1 MISSNI
7 PVKHTDL
14 ERYRAGQLQAER
26 MLEAR
31 EQSHR
36 QQIHRLENQ
45 VILLLV
51 NCKIENRNT
60 LVYFS
65 FDLGCDIK
73 GPIDRRI

>member
-1 MISSNI
+1 MVTQIKMYLSYLSFISSNI

-45 VILLLV
+45 V
-51 NCKIENRNT
+51 K
-60 LVYFS
+60 
-65 FDLGCDIK
+65 
-73 GPIDRRI
+73 

>member
-1 MISSNI
+1 MFSFQYIYKLLLLFFFISSNI
-7 PVKHTDL
+7 PVKLMDL

-45 VILLLV
+45 VNLIIY
-51 NCKIENRNT
+51 KI
-60 LVYFS
+60 
-65 FDLGCDIK
+65 
-73 GPIDRRI
+73 

>member
-1 MISSNI
+1 MVIFFFISSNI
-7 PVKHTDL
+7 PVKLMDL

-45 VILLLV
+45 VNLFIY
-51 NCKIENRNT
+51 KIEM
-60 LVYFS
+60 
-65 FDLGCDIK
+65 
-73 GPIDRRI
+73 

>member
-45 VILLLV
+45 VIPLFITF
-51 NCKIENRNT
+51 KIKNRNS
-60 LVYFS
+60 LRS
-65 FDLGCDIK
+65 FFL
-73 GPIDRRI
+73 

>member
-1 MISSNI
+1 MFFFSSNI

-31 EQSHR
+31 ELSHR

-45 VILLLV
+45 VTYYYLKNLNKDIISIKVLLIRSL
-51 NCKIENRNT
+51 C
-60 LVYFS
+60 
-65 FDLGCDIK
+65 
-73 GPIDRRI
+73 

>member
-1 MISSNI
+1 MHCFFSSSNI

-45 VILLLV
+45 VKLLQFIKFKYSYNIYKGV
-51 NCKIENRNT
+51 
-60 LVYFS
+60 VY
-65 FDLGCDIK
+65 
-73 GPIDRRI
+73 

>member
-1 MISSNI
+1 M
-7 PVKHTDL
+7 KHTDL

-45 VILLLV
+45 VELFNFLKTKLKHESNGLI
-51 NCKIENRNT
+51 N
-60 LVYFS
+60 
-65 FDLGCDIK
+65 
-73 GPIDRRI
+73 

>member
-1 MISSNI
+1 MLFLISSNI

-45 VILLLV
+45 VKQFI
-51 NCKIENRNT
+51 CKIINMDFMT
-60 LVYFS
+60 LFYFEYR
-65 FDLGCDIK
+65 LRC
-73 GPIDRRI
+73 

>member
-1 MISSNI
+1 LIFILIILVIIVFFSSNI

-45 VILLLV
+45 VILYITRYLL
-51 NCKIENRNT
+51 
-60 LVYFS
+60 
-65 FDLGCDIK
+65 
-73 GPIDRRI
+73 

>member
-1 MISSNI
+1 MCLLFIIFNSSNI

-45 VILLLV
+45 VRAI
-51 NCKIENRNT
+51 
-60 LVYFS
+60 
-65 FDLGCDIK
+65 IK
-73 GPIDRRI
+73 L

>member
-1 MISSNI
+1 MWFLVFVLSSSNI

-45 VILLLV
+45 VKLFIQCLKLKY
-51 NCKIENRNT
+51 KIKSGGF
-60 LVYFS
+60 Y
-65 FDLGCDIK
+65 
-73 GPIDRRI
+73 